1 MYATVKGIYENGQIT
16 ITEPAPT
23 TEKSAVIITFIGAEA
38 DAPVGR
44 SDQPREPGW
53 LKQWAGKRGITVGE
67 LPDDFNAPLDDLA
80 DYM

>member
-38 DAPVGR
+38 DADGGNNK
-44 SDQPREPGW
+44 PREAGW
-53 LKQWAGKRGITVGE
+53 LKKWAEERGITIGP